1 LNEKVTE
8 ALELLDQPACTV
20 KVRGSRVVWSNAS
33 FQKRFGDVTSFLD
46 IVREDC
52 YAETEAQLSD
62 LDGPETIVHAVIG
75 PESASFEW
83 LANPNEDGTITLL
96 AAAPA
101 PILRRLDALDRKN
114 RQLEEF
120 VYVVSHDLNEPLRMV
135 TSFTQLLEEDY
146 GDALDGEA
154 KTYIQFA
161 SQGASRMRQQ
171 LKDLLRYSRINTRG
185 NAPEQFEMNKAVDA
199 ACEQLQERIQEA
211 GAKVTAD
218 ELGEAFADF
227 HQIVELFVQLIDNAI
242 QFKSDAPP
250 EVHITSE
257 ATNGWRTFAV
267 TDNGIGLEPEQHQ
280 RMLQIFK
287 RLQPRVGTGTG
298 VGLALCRRIVERHGG
313 SIRLDGRDEGTGLRV
328 SFTLPA
334 RST

>member
-1 LNEKVTE
+1 MNDNVIE

-20 KVRGSRVVWSNAS
+20 NARGSRMVWSNGA
-33 FQKRFGDVTSFLD
+33 FQKRFGDVASFLE
-46 IVREDC
+46 IVREDA
-52 YAETEAQLSD
+52 YAMTEAKLSS
-62 LDGPETIVHAVIG
+62 LDGPQTIVHAVMG
-75 PESASFEW
+75 PEPASFEW
-83 LANPNEDGTITLL
+83 LANPNDDGTITLL
-96 AAAPA
+96 AAGPA
-101 PILRRLDALDRKN
+101 SMFRRLDALERKN

-146 GDALDGEA
+146 GDTLDGEA
-154 KTYIQFA
+154 KTYIRFA
-161 SQGASRMRQQ
+161 SQGAARMRQQ

-185 NAPEQFEMNKAVDA
+185 NAPEQFEVQRAVDA
-199 ACEQLQERIQEA
+199 ACEQMQERIEGA
-211 GAKVTAD
+211 HAKVTSD

-227 HQIVELFVQLIDNAI
+227 NQVVELFVQLIDNAI
-242 QFKSDAPP
+242 QFTSDAPP

-257 ATNGWRTFAV
+257 ATDGWRSFSV
-267 TDNGIGLEPEQHQ
+267 TDNGIGLEPDQHQ

-287 RLQPRVGTGTG
+287 RLEPRKGTGTG

-313 SIRLDGRDEGTGLRV
+313 SIQLQSRDEGTGLRV